1 MKILEKFKISK
12 HVLHIVEHFE
22 ENDRVYWIMEYVPL
36 SLKTYINPQG
46 EKNRK
51 ILLMAEAL
59 QYFSQIITFIRDC
72 HEDSYILK

>member
-51 ILLMAEAL
+51 ILLMA
-59 QYFSQIITFIRDC
+59 
-72 HEDSYILK
+72 